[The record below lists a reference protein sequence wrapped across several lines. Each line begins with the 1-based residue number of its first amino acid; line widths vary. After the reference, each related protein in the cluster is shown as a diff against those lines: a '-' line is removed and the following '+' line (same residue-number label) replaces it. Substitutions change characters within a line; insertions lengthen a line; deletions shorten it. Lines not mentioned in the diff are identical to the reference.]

1 MIALTF
7 LPISSPFPPHT
18 VAPPPPSPPHP
29 WTADEP
35 GEIRLSRKNK
45 EERVGAEYLL
55 ITDYVIWM
63 VNNNKYIQAKMEFI
77 GPERIAISVVTL
89 A

>member
-1 MIALTF
+1 
-7 LPISSPFPPHT
+7 
-18 VAPPPPSPPHP
+18 
-29 WTADEP
+29 
-35 GEIRLSRKNK
+35 LSRKNK
-45 EERVGAEYLL
+45 EERVSAEYLL

>member
-1 MIALTF
+1 M
-7 LPISSPFPPHT
+7 
-18 VAPPPPSPPHP
+18 
-29 WTADEP
+29 
-35 GEIRLSRKNK
+35 SRKNK

-89 A
+89 AKMVIPLAKAGLEKYKRQHRLPRKELPDSTQRLQLGA